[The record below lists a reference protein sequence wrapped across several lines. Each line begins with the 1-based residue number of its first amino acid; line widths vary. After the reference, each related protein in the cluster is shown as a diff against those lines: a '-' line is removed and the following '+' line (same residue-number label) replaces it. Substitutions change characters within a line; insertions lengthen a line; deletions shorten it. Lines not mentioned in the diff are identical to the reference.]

1 MFGRRC
7 CCRFQAQ
14 NHQGLLQPDGGYEA
28 DKAALS
34 DGPNIF
40 MMRYRYTYLCLPK
53 SVACVSLYQ
62 HFKQAEAGI
71 HHFRSTSNLGA
82 MQDSLKGQPS
92 EADIKAMQE
101 VPNRGTA
108 FEGIYLD
115 GPAIL
120 GSSVLLSVLLFLS
133 LERVLGLDQWLARA
147 RQQWD
152 EKKLDKDKWA
162 VYDARRRLEET
173 FSSTDESADDIK

>member
-1 MFGRRC
+1 MHTQNPLCSRNLSALFKVHSRSPHDRLQQ
-7 CCRFQAQ
+7 RFQAQ

-40 MMRYRYTYLCLPK
+40 MM
-53 SVACVSLYQ
+53 
-62 HFKQAEAGI
+62 
-71 HHFRSTSNLGA
+71 RSTSNLGA

-152 EKKLDKDKWA
+152 EKKQDKDKWA

-173 FSSTDESADDIK
+173 FSSTDESVDDIK

>member
-1 MFGRRC
+1 
-7 CCRFQAQ
+7 
-14 NHQGLLQPDGGYEA
+14 
-28 DKAALS
+28 
-34 DGPNIF
+34 
-40 MMRYRYTYLCLPK
+40 
-53 SVACVSLYQ
+53 
-62 HFKQAEAGI
+62 
-71 HHFRSTSNLGA
+71 